1 MWNWPFHDPSPI
13 PIAQMLLAANVE
25 VFAIGVRHS
34 ITRDTLQKVVKD
46 PAKQAFILGDFLE
59 LEKLSLYLSG
69 GGKWTKYFNHI
80 QTWCLLRSRKSFKL
94 NNFKIVKAMT
104 FPKCCQVKFNLLVLT
119 CPSTLTLP
127 WQPSFDNHICLFYV
141 KTSIT
146 NSPYSYPSLIFLW
159 ISYILVK
166 TSILKKPKTLF
177 HICHSIHWNWANFL
191 NPSGPNPIVRW
202 RNTQGQFAFLFYPFR
217 TLTRFFFGFLLFYII
232 PVACK
237 FFKIFRRQRN
247 EIPIRPTKF
256 FLLDVMGNAP
266 YLNIL
271 YQLSQSMQDMPHK
284 TSLILT
290 ISLSHHYVFL
300 QWHIKIHQWPDSA
313 VGHSLVEESSDHT
326 TSGCLR
332 ISLLY

>member
-1 MWNWPFHDPSPI
+1 MSFNMDVTM
-13 PIAQMLLAANVE
+13 A
-25 VFAIGVRHS
+25 
-34 ITRDTLQKVVKD
+34 T
-46 PAKQAFILGDFLE
+46 E
-59 LEKLSLYLSG
+59 L
-69 GGKWTKYFNHI
+69 WH
-80 QTWCLLRSRKSFKL
+80 
-94 NNFKIVKAMT
+94 
-104 FPKCCQVKFNLLVLT
+104 
-119 CPSTLTLP
+119 
-127 WQPSFDNHICLFYV
+127 HICLFYV

-217 TLTRFFFGFLLFYII
+217 TLTRFFFGFLLFYVI

-256 FLLDVMGNAP
+256 FLLDAMGNAP

-271 YQLSQSMQDMPHK
+271 YQLYRCKICPINQ
-284 TSLILT
+284 LL
-290 ISLSHHYVFL
+290 FL
-300 QWHIKIHQWPDSA
+300 
-313 VGHSLVEESSDHT
+313 L
-326 TSGCLR
+326 
-332 ISLLY
+332 